1 MRIRPGPDEENRKI
15 ELGKT
20 EARQAR
26 PGYNI
31 YVLVFGL
38 IGVIVA
44 FILAFFRVAKVQGAG
59 TSSDVLRCRP
69 KRPRRH
75 GVQAFRRA
83 AALRGA
89 VTSRGAARR
98 WAASLDSEYA

>member
-1 MRIRPGPDEENRKI
+1 MRIERVSREEDRKV

-38 IGVIVA
+38 IGVIIG
-44 FILAFFRVAKVQGAG
+44 FIIVFSQ
-59 TSSDVLRCRP
+59 
-69 KRPRRH
+69 
-75 GVQAFRRA
+75 
-83 AALRGA
+83 
-89 VTSRGAARR
+89 
-98 WAASLDSEYA
+98 

>member
-15 ELGKT
+15 ELNQT

-38 IGVIVA
+38 AGVVIA
-44 FILAFFRVAKVQGAG
+44 FLLLVFVR
-59 TSSDVLRCRP
+59 
-69 KRPRRH
+69 
-75 GVQAFRRA
+75 
-83 AALRGA
+83 
-89 VTSRGAARR
+89 
-98 WAASLDSEYA
+98 

>member
-1 MRIRPGPDEENRKI
+1 MRIERGSREEDRKV

-38 IGVIVA
+38 IGVIIG
-44 FILAFFRVAKVQGAG
+44 FIIVFSQ
-59 TSSDVLRCRP
+59 
-69 KRPRRH
+69 
-75 GVQAFRRA
+75 
-83 AALRGA
+83 
-89 VTSRGAARR
+89 
-98 WAASLDSEYA
+98 

>member
-1 MRIRPGPDEENRKI
+1 MRIEPGPDEENRKV

-38 IGVIVA
+38 IGVVIA
-44 FILAFFRVAKVQGAG
+44 FILVFSQ
-59 TSSDVLRCRP
+59 
-69 KRPRRH
+69 
-75 GVQAFRRA
+75 
-83 AALRGA
+83 
-89 VTSRGAARR
+89 
-98 WAASLDSEYA
+98 